1 MFTRP
6 YRMTLN
12 HVHDT
17 VRITEG
23 GESLTLHVDA
33 DPMRLTTAL
42 HDCVAAIKACGN
54 DTPEEQWQ
62 QAALEFAGA
71 IFGAAQAKALLDFY
85 RLDGVCV
92 INICGQYFQGRLT
105 RLIDKAQ
112 RKAKK

>member
-1 MFTRP
+1 MFNRP

-23 GESLTLHVDA
+23 GETLTLLVDA
-33 DPMRLTTAL
+33 DPMRLTAAL
-42 HDCVAAIKACGN
+42 HNCVAIIKACN
-54 DTPEEQWQ
+54 DDTPPEQWE
-62 QAALEFAGA
+62 QAALAFAGA
-71 IFGAAQAKALLDFY
+71 IFGEAQAKALLDFY

-112 RKAKK
+112 RRAKK